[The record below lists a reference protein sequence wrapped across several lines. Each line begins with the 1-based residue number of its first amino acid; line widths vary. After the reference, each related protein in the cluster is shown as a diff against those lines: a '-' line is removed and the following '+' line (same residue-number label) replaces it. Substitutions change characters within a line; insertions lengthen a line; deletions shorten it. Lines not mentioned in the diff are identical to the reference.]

1 MHHYIGSTVA
11 ESLMTIRRK
20 RVLPGKGDVVV
31 RPGQEVLEMQV
42 VARAPQRSDFHII
55 PASETLRI
63 SPAELR
69 KRLVVEEG
77 AAVEQG
83 GVLVEKRGLFGKPL
97 VSPMDGIFYR
107 MSKGRIVLQR
117 TADWIELRALMR
129 GRVVDQVP
137 ERGVILEADGSL
149 VQAVW
154 SSGKESHGKLFL
166 TAKSGSETLAADQIG
181 EEHVGGVLVCG
192 VINHPETLVRGEQ
205 VGVQGIVAGSLN
217 EKLRDFAQDLS
228 YPVLLTDG
236 FGTAGMADPFFKLL
250 QQAEGRIA
258 SLFGQTEPDEV
269 KRPEIIIV
277 VSTAPKVGSP
287 DLQLPLAVGRQVR
300 ILRRPY
306 YGRVGEVV
314 RIYERIQTTSIGTR
328 THGADIRLTDG
339 QEVFVPYVNLEVMV
353 S

>member
-1 MHHYIGSTVA
+1 MQHFVGSTVV

-20 RVLPGKGDVVV
+20 RLLPGRGDVVV
-31 RPGQEVLEMQV
+31 RPGQEVSEVQV

-63 SPAELR
+63 SPSELR

-77 AAVEQG
+77 ATVEQG

-97 VSPMDGIFYR
+97 LSPMDGIFYR
-107 MSKGRIVLQR
+107 VSKGRIVLQR

-149 VQAVW
+149 IQAVW
-154 SSGKESHGKLFL
+154 SSGKESQGKLI
-166 TAKSGSETLAADQIG
+166 TVAKSGGEHITAKQIG
-181 EEHVGGVLVCG
+181 EEHMGGVLVGG
-192 VINHPETLVRGEQ
+192 VINDRETLAKGDQ
-205 VGVQGIVAGSLN
+205 MGIHGIVAGSIH
-217 EKLRDFAQDLS
+217 EDLRDVARNLS

-236 FGTAGMADPFFKLL
+236 FGSTGMAEPFYELL
-250 QQAEGRIA
+250 QQSEGRLA
-258 SLFGQTEPDEV
+258 SLFGQMEPDETG
-269 KRPEIIIV
+269 RPEIVIV
-277 VSTAPKVGSP
+277 ASAEPKVGSP
-287 DLQLPLAVGRQVR
+287 DLPPLAVGRQVR

-306 YGRVGEVV
+306 WGRVGEVV
-314 RIYERIQTTSIGTR
+314 RMYERIQTTSIGTR
-328 THGADIRLTDG
+328 THGADVRLTDG
-339 QEVFVPYVNLEVMV
+339 QELFVPYVNLEVMV